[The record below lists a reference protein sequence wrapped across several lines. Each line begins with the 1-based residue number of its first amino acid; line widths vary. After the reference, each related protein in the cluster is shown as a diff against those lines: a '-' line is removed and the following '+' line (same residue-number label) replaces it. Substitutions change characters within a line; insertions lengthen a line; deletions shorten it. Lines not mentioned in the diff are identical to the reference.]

1 MPNKTI
7 KLIAPIEGQGTEGNP
22 SGQIHEIVLRE
33 PKFRDIMLLGEPA
46 AFARSD
52 GGMIYQAEKDDV
64 IAAYIDRLLVEP
76 KDPALLNQLGV
87 TDTMQLKDAV
97 FGFFQIAKTAT
108 TQP

>member
-7 KLIAPIEGQGTEGNP
+7 ILTVPIEGPGTDENQ
-22 SGQIHEIVLRE
+22 SGQIKEIVLRE

-64 IAAYIDRLLVEP
+64 IAAYIERLLIAP
-76 KDPALLNQLGV
+76 QDPALLNQLGV
-87 TDTMQLKDAV
+87 ADTMQLKDAV
-97 FGFFQIAKTAT
+97 FSFFQIAKKAT